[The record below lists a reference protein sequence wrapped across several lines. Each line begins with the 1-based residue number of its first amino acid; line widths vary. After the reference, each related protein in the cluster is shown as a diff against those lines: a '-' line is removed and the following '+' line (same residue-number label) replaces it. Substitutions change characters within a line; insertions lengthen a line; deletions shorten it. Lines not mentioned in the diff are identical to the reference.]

1 MRIRAILFL
10 VASACALSACVAP
23 APRLNVSD
31 PQAVSSAIS
40 VQRDDF
46 KKITNYKG
54 PNASPDI
61 LDQVFLRA
69 RKADATGSI
78 TYQIYVMDYYNGDWR
93 FYNSAYDS
101 NGNSLDT
108 TLISRDVGSCSR
120 YGCSHE
126 EHLGLNVSRAY
137 LEKNQDSGI
146 RFKVSGKAG
155 EEVFFI
161 PGGYIKAFL
170 SVAK

>member
-1 MRIRAILFL
+1 MRNRAVFSLMAIT
-10 VASACALSACVAP
+10 CALSACVTT
-23 APRLNVSD
+23 PRLDTSD

-54 PNASPDI
+54 PNASPNIFDR
-61 LDQVFLRA
+61 LFLRA
-69 RKADATGSI
+69 WKTDETGSI
-78 TYQIYVMDYYNGDWR
+78 NYQIYVMDYYDGDWR

-101 NGNSLDT
+101 NGNRLDT
-108 TLISRDVGSCSR
+108 TIISRDVGSCSR
-120 YGCSHE
+120 YGCSHY
-126 EHLGLNVSRAY
+126 EHLGLNVSREY
-137 LEKNQDSGI
+137 LEKNQESGI
-146 RFKVSGKAG
+146 RFKLSGKAG

-161 PGGYIKAFL
+161 AGGYIKAFL

>member
-1 MRIRAILFL
+1 MKVGTIIS
-10 VASACALSACVAP
+10 VAATALTLSACVTT

-31 PQAVSSAIS
+31 PQAVSGAIS
-40 VQRDDF
+40 IQRDDF
-46 KKITNYKG
+46 KKTTNYKG

-61 LDQVFLRA
+61 LDQVFIRA
-69 RKADATGSI
+69 WKTDATGSI

-93 FYNSAYDS
+93 FYHSAYDS
-101 NGNSLDT
+101 NGNSLNT
-108 TLISRDVGSCSR
+108 TQISRDVGSCSR

-126 EHLGLNVSRAY
+126 EHLGLNVTREY